1 MTGHSSSNSKQKS
14 NSKCLK
20 ISITIPNHT
29 SHFPHS
35 RLSKIYTSKQKQ
47 SKKSFAKMAN
57 FHRHQI
63 MNVLRFRLLASA
75 ILLSLS
81 LFLTLFFLHFSL
93 PHFPPP
99 PPYKSPFSLSLS
111 LSLSHS
117 RSRFFFLRNN
127 QFSMYLS
134 LHELTS

>member
-35 RLSKIYTSKQKQ
+35 RLSKIYASKQKQKQKQ

-111 LSLSHS
+111 LSLSLDLD
-117 RSRFFFLRNN
+117 FF
-127 QFSMYLS
+127 S
-134 LHELTS
+134 

>member
-35 RLSKIYTSKQKQ
+35 RLSKIYTSKQKQKQ

-111 LSLSHS
+111 LSLSLDLD
-117 RSRFFFLRNN
+117 FF
-127 QFSMYLS
+127 S
-134 LHELTS
+134 